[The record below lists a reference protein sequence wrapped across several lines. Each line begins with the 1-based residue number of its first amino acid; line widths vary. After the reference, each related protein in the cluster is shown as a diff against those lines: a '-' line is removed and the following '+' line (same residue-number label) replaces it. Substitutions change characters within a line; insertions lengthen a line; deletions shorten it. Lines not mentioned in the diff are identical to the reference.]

1 MPSLKYSVFS
11 CFRVV
16 GELRKNSSN
25 FIKDFSF
32 FHFLKLQTDQKL
44 NLIIWT
50 QWPAQDC
57 LPSMSWGLRVSQGRP
72 LC

>member
-11 CFRVV
+11 CFGVV

-32 FHFLKLQTDQKL
+32 FISSNSKLIKS
-44 NLIIWT
+44 LISLSGHSG
-50 QWPAQDC
+50 
-57 LPSMSWGLRVSQGRP
+57 LPRSVFH
-72 LC
+72 